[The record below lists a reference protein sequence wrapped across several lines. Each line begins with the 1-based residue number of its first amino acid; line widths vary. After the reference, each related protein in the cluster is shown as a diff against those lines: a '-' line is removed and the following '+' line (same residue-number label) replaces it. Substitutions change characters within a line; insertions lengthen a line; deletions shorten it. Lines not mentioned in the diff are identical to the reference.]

1 MSEHKKES
9 LSALLDNEADDLE
22 LRRVLNSYESDP
34 ETRAIWERYSLAQA
48 LLHEEAVPVNSAL
61 SARVYEKIA
70 REPALTT
77 PRFSNW
83 QQNLSKMAIAASVAI
98 VFIVAVQ
105 SNLQQ
110 FEESKWVI
118 PILANADSIAPSWG
132 TELGLLFIDGSH
144 TEVSAM
150 NDYDNWSSK
159 LHSQGALVIHDI
171 YEKPEDGG
179 QAPYLVYQ
187 KALKEGFQLFERVD
201 TIVCLTKT

>member
-1 MSEHKKES
+1 MDFDQLNNIKGFMPSHEGLALTKWAEKFAPYGPALEIGTFGAK
-9 LSALLDNEADDLE
+9 SAL
-22 LRRVLNSYESDP
+22 Y
-34 ETRAIWERYSLAQA
+34 
-48 LLHEEAVPVNSAL
+48 
-61 SARVYEKIA
+61 
-70 REPALTT
+70 
-77 PRFSNW
+77 
-83 QQNLSKMAIAASVAI
+83 IAAGSAI
-98 VFIVAVQ
+98 HNQLVYTVDHHSGSEEHQLGEEYFDAEIYDEKLGRVNTVPLMQ

-110 FEESKWVI
+110 FEERKWVV
-118 PILANADSIAPSWG
+118 PILANANSIASSWG

-187 KALKEGFQLFERVD
+187 KAQKEGFKLFERVD
-201 TIVCLTKT
+201 TIVCLTKA